1 MHVWHVVPAHDT
13 SATVAQLMPQQLY
26 IVAQLV
32 EMVVATA
39 LHVCIVREGQIIT
52 ERILYTYE
60 GGGRLMQRTPIE
72 QSEGNNS
79 SRIQKKT
86 SHNDV
91 GAQKRVV
98 HSTHTTTH
106 NQKGVC
112 VQSCIMKLVE

>member
-60 GGGRLMQRTPIE
+60 GGGRLMQRMPIE

-98 HSTHTTTH
+98 HSTYTTTH

>member
-1 MHVWHVVPAHDT
+1 MVPAHDT

-26 IVAQLV
+26 IVAQLA

-60 GGGRLMQRTPIE
+60 GGGRLMQRTLIE

-79 SRIQKKT
+79 SRIQQET
-86 SHNDV
+86 SQNNV
-91 GAQKRVV
+91 RTPKRVV
-98 HSTHTTTH
+98 HSTHITAH
-106 NQKGVC
+106 NQSGVC
-112 VQSCIMKLVE
+112 AILYHEVCYIDH

>member
-72 QSEGNNS
+72 QSEGK
-79 SRIQKKT
+79 QFKDPKKPK
-86 SHNDV
+86 SQRRRGSKKGCSLNPHHN
-91 GAQKRVV
+91 
-98 HSTHTTTH
+98 T
-106 NQKGVC
+106 
-112 VQSCIMKLVE
+112 